1 MDFKEL
7 EYILVIARE
16 KNISKAANHLF
27 MSQPALSRFL
37 LKVEERLG
45 TELFV
50 RKNRQYLPTQAG
62 ELYLDMARKVLST
75 KQDFEVKLRTCLK
88 EEGGSLSFGITP
100 GRARTILPKVIPA
113 FHEAYPNIELNVFE
127 EDVQTLEKYVQ
138 EGKVEA
144 AFYTMAGGA
153 SSRTEKGMIRH
164 ELIFREEIIFCTAK
178 GSGYAMLAEPR
189 RDRKYP
195 WLDLKLAEHECFLL
209 LKNNMRLGQYAENIL
224 SEQGI
229 CPKIMRLSSIDTALA
244 LVAQQY
250 GVAFASSFR
259 LEEHQ
264 QAENLDIFSIGD
276 AMTEWDFVAARRN
289 ECEMKRPMGYL
300 KRLMGELGQRSRAQ
314 TRENPLSIL

>member
-16 KNISKAANHLF
+16 KNISRAAEHLF

-45 TELFV
+45 TGLFV

-62 ELYLDMARKVLST
+62 ELYLDMARKIMST
-75 KQDFEVKLRTCLK
+75 KQDFDVKLRECLK
-88 EEGGSLSFGITP
+88 EDEGSLSFGITP

-113 FHEAYPNIELNVFE
+113 FHEAYPNFELNVFE
-127 EDVQTLEKYVQ
+127 EDVKTLERYVQ

-144 AFYTMAGGA
+144 AFYTMADDPGSQREGSAGG
-153 SSRTEKGMIRH
+153 SQSRMDKGMIRY
-164 ELIFREEIIFCTAK
+164 ELISREEVIFCAAK
-178 GSGYAMLAEPR
+178 GSGYSMLAENR

-195 WLDLKLAEHECFLL
+195 WLDMKLAEHDCFLL
-209 LKNNMRLGQYAENIL
+209 LKNDMRLGQFAEKIL
-224 SEQGI
+224 AGQGI
-229 CPKIMRLSSIDTALA
+229 SPKIMRLSSIDTVLA
-244 LVAQQY
+244 LVAQKY

-264 QAENLDIFSIGD
+264 QAGNLDIFSIGD
-276 AMTEWDFVAARRN
+276 TMMEWDFVAAYRN
-289 ECEMKRPMGYL
+289 DYQVKRPMRYL
-300 KRLMGELGQRSRAQ
+300 MRLMGELGQR
-314 TRENPLSIL
+314 